1 LFPLIATFGAPA
13 PVIVRLVL
21 IVSVLARV
29 MVPVTLKLIVS
40 PDDALAIAFRSEPAP
55 LSARLV
61 TVYVVAEAGM
71 TLRAASITAIAVIP
85 IRNCGAKRL
94 VIRW

>member
-1 LFPLIATFGAPA
+1 
-13 PVIVRLVL
+13 
-21 IVSVLARV
+21 
-29 MVPVTLKLIVS
+29 VTLKLIVS

-61 TVYVVAEAGM
+61 TVSVVAEAGIA
-71 TLRAASITAIAVIP
+71 LKAASMTTIAVIP